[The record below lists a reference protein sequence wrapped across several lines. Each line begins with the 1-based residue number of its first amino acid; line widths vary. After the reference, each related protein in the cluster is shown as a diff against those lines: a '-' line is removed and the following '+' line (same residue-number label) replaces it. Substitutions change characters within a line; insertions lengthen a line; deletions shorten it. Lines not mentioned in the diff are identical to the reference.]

1 MEGKQEEME
10 GVGEWGL
17 EASDRPEAEMVRAGA
32 VAGKVMR
39 DLKAGKEF
47 MVKSI
52 LVLLLPLNFTSS
64 KISYFF
70 SVLVLSHFSCV

>member
-1 MEGKQEEME
+1 ME

-39 DLKAGKEF
+39 DLKGREG
-47 MVKSI
+47 VHGEEYPGSI
-52 LVLLLPLNFTSS
+52 TSS
-64 KISYFF
+64 KFYLKMEQFLAYF
-70 SVLVLSHFSCV
+70 

>member
-39 DLKAGKEF
+39 DLKGREG
-47 MVKSI
+47 VHDEEYHGSI
-52 LVLLLPLNFTSS
+52 TFS
-64 KISYFF
+64 KSYFQ
-70 SVLVLSHFSCV
+70 